1 MPKTLRQL
9 QHMMIKSLTMLN
21 NLSKINH
28 IEKSTFEFQMLYGFR
43 NELAEEIAEQGYHFT
58 VYVPYGNDWF
68 AYFMRRLAET
78 SKSFPCLSKFISTEA
93 LKKLA

>member
-1 MPKTLRQL
+1 
-9 QHMMIKSLTMLN
+9 MMIKSLTMLN
-21 NLSKINH
+21 NLSKDHH

-43 NELAEEIAEQGYHFT
+43 NELAEEIARQGYHFT

-68 AYFMRRLAET
+68 AYFMRRLAER
-78 SKSFPCLSKFISTEA
+78 PQNLSLAYQEFISTEA

>member
-21 NLSKINH
+21 NLSKI
-28 IEKSTFEFQMLYGFR
+28 IILKSTFEFQMLYGFR
-43 NELAEEIAEQGYHFT
+43 NELAEEIARQGYHFT

-68 AYFMRRLAET
+68 AYFMRRLAER
-78 SKSFPCLSKFISTEA
+78 PQNLSLAYQEFISTEA